1 MSRLDA
7 AVHDARASGDYDRLL
22 NELPYARF
30 LGLTAQL
37 RGDVVVVRLP
47 FRPLV
52 IGNVRQNALHGG
64 VVGACLE
71 CAGLL
76 QLIHARGL
84 PLPKTIDFTV
94 DYLRLAR
101 DQELCAEAE
110 VQRLGRRVAN
120 VRMRAYQQGGDEPVA
135 LGRGN
140 FLLG

>member
-7 AVHDARASGDYDRLL
+7 AVHEARASGDYDRLL

-30 LGLTAQL
+30 LGLTATL
-37 RGDVVVVRLP
+37 DGDTVVVRLP
-47 FRPLV
+47 YRPLL
-52 IGNVRQNALHGG
+52 IGNTRQSALHGG

-101 DQELCAEAE
+101 DRELCAEAE
-110 VQRLGRRVAN
+110 VLRLGRRVAN
-120 VRMRAYQQGGDEPVA
+120 LRMRAYQEDRDQPVA